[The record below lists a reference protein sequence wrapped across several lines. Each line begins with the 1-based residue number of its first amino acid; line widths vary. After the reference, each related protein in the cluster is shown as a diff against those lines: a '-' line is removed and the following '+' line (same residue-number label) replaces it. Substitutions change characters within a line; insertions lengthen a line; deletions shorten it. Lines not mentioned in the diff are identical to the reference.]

1 MNTDST
7 DKKLQILEDS
17 NPVSSDLG
25 ITRRLKNLGLTNK
38 IASLVESITDE
49 AEGAELEDKIKA
61 LGVILKVRQIL
72 SKDPAYLMEL
82 VRNLSEKELSLVSSY
97 LEQNN
102 IKKGFVENKLDA
114 KTVFKG

>member
-1 MNTDST
+1 MSNTT

-25 ITRRLKNLGLTNK
+25 ITRKLRNLGLTNK
-38 IASLVESITDE
+38 IAGMVEDIFIESQE
-49 AEGAELEDKIKA
+49 AKLDDKIKA
-61 LGVILKVRQIL
+61 LGVVLKVRQVL

-82 VRNLSEKELSLVSSY
+82 VKNMNEKELSLVSSY

-102 IKKGFVENKLDA
+102 IKKGFIENKLDA